1 MDNWGT
7 NNRGTDNRGTDN
19 RGTDNWG
26 WTVHVLM
33 RKHRREGYQAWTT
46 PDGIKHSHREMY
58 MYACLQVHVTK
69 VTLIVCLSLSTCN
82 KSDINILEITE
93 NRPLLD

>member
-58 MYACLQVHVTK
+58 MYACLQV
-69 VTLIVCLSLSTCN
+69 LRSTCN
-82 KSDINILEITE
+82 KSDIDCMLVFKYM
-93 NRPLLD
+93 